1 MSSLLLKK
9 LILAFVLAAAPVL
22 LLGLVDI
29 VSEIQESTSN
39 GEVDTT
45 AWGWALVSLLSGAV
59 GAGIRGIVIA
69 FNWMPTDQ
77 LHSPNKT
84 APDSVVVTSDS

>member
-1 MSSLLLKK
+1 MSRLFLKK
-9 LILAFVLAAAPVL
+9 LALAFVIGAAPVL

-29 VSEIQESTSN
+29 ISDIQESTSN

-59 GAGIRGIVIA
+59 GAGIRALAAAANV
-69 FNWMPTDQ
+69 MPTDV
-77 LHSPNKT
+77 LHGGDTPSE
-84 APDSVVVTSDS
+84 VVVSKES